1 MNTADTR
8 SGAPYTIGREIT
20 DVTAEVD
27 AAGPPVVPD
36 TTGRFTLRPVD
47 PDGDDPALLV
57 SWFARP
63 HLVETWEQEWT
74 PERWRADSAYRLAG
88 DYSRPLIVSL
98 DGTEIGYI
106 ELYRPARDEIAALYP
121 ADPHDMGLHIATAE
135 PGLIGRGVMSAWM
148 AELADA
154 LFRAD
159 TRCRRV
165 VLEPDARNERMR
177 RALTKRGWTDLGE
190 FDVRPD
196 RRIALHVLGRTAADV
211 PKI

>member
-1 MNTADTR
+1 
-8 SGAPYTIGREIT
+8 
-20 DVTAEVD
+20 
-27 AAGPPVVPD
+27 
-36 TTGRFTLRPVD
+36 
-47 PDGDDPALLV
+47 
-57 SWFARP
+57 
-63 HLVETWEQEWT
+63 
-74 PERWRADSAYRLAG
+74 
-88 DYSRPLIVSL
+88 
-98 DGTEIGYI
+98 
-106 ELYRPARDEIAALYP
+106 
-121 ADPHDMGLHIATAE
+121 E
-135 PGLIGRGVMSAWM
+135 PGLTGRGVMSAWM

-211 PKI
+211 PTI